1 MGVQPADEIL
11 QHRAF
16 PCALPADD
24 RYLRQVQ
31 VARLAD
37 GAEGVLQLV
46 DEGDEVFHSP
56 VPHDGSSAGPRR
68 ALSCSPA
75 GRIKTPNGSAP
86 LPAKAQ
92 EKRKKKRSSQT
103 APRSRL
109 KLNSTTP
116 KKRDSLRSEES
127 RLKSK
132 HRRGGYVEARMI

>member
-37 GAEGVLQLV
+37 GAEGVLELV

-75 GRIKTPNGSAP
+75 GWIKSPNGYAP
-86 LPAKAQ
+86 LPAKA
-92 EKRKKKRSSQT
+92 KKKKKFPDGAALSAKVKSN
-103 APRSRL
+103 P
-109 KLNSTTP
+109 P
-116 KKRDSLRSEES
+116 KNATHFGAMSPD
-127 RLKSK
+127 
-132 HRRGGYVEARMI
+132 